1 MPFLSES
8 FKNRIK
14 QLAGINENV
23 ELVKESN
30 FDFSNNTLVKNMN
43 LSPSQISTL
52 QDVIN
57 LMLTDELWKS
67 EVYPDGYTSSDVIL
81 DVTNFFDNT
90 GAALDIIATQNPMG
104 YANKLKTAIKKKKGI
119 VAEVGMTP
127 PQAQPQQVQPQ
138 QPQTPAPQQQVQQ
151 PQQKQ
156 QQQAQQPKFPDSNQI
171 EGLLNNIKKM
181 FANEKAR
188 VGDSNSSYTDIP
200 SKFDVVIKHVKTT
213 NNTDYLDMFMEKK
226 NKGYL
231 DHIIQQ
237 FGGQYNQHF
246 NNPNI
251 IALTMV
257 RGIKK

>member
-14 QLAGINENV
+14 QLAGI
-23 ELVKESN
+23 
-30 FDFSNNTLVKNMN
+30 
-43 LSPSQISTL
+43 
-52 QDVIN
+52 
-57 LMLTDELWKS
+57 LTE
-67 EVYPDGYTSSDVIL
+67 
-81 DVTNFFDNT
+81 
-90 GAALDIIATQNPMG
+90 A
-104 YANKLKTAIKKKKGI
+104 
-119 VAEVGMTP
+119 GMTP
-127 PQAQPQQVQPQ
+127 PQAQPQQIQPQ
-138 QPQTPAPQQQVQQ
+138 QSQTPAPQQQVQQ
-151 PQQKQ
+151 PQQHPA

-200 SKFDVVIKHVKTT
+200 SKFDVVIKHIKTT

-237 FGGQYNQHF
+237 FGGQYNQYF